1 MSKKPHKVEEAATP
15 YTARKPVKAAPAPT
29 KSAVRPADDAT
40 FKKIADKIFAE
51 RKELLHKL
59 AQ

>member
-15 YTARKPVKAAPAPT
+15 YTAKKPVQAALAPAQP
-29 KSAVRPADDAT
+29 RPSDDAAFQRVT
-40 FKKIADKIFAE
+40 EKIFAE
-51 RKELLHKL
+51 RKELLRKL